1 MTTARLRPFGT
12 TIFSEMSAL
21 AARTGAINLGQ
32 GFPDTDGP
40 AEIVAAAER
49 ALRSGESNQYGPVA
63 GVPELCAAIAAHQ
76 RRHYGLEVDPA
87 DGVQV
92 TFGATE
98 AIAAA
103 MLGLLEPGD
112 EVVVVE
118 PFYDSYAAT
127 IALAGAT
134 RRLVTMRPPDFALD
148 LDALAAAAPGA
159 RMLVLNSPHN
169 PTGRV
174 LTRAE
179 LEGVAR
185 VCVEHDLI
193 AVTDEVY
200 EHLVY
205 DGEHIP
211 LATLPGMAE
220 RTLTI
225 SSAGKSFSFT
235 GWKIGWCSGPPE
247 LVAGVRAAKQ
257 FLSYS
262 GGTPLQVAVA
272 GALADAERHVAP
284 LRAALQAG
292 ARPAVRGAGGGGPGG
307 LGAAGRLLRQRRR
320 RRRSACATRARGAS
334 ALPERAGVVAIP
346 TSAFYGD
353 AEAGRTLVRFAFCKR
368 PEVIDEAVA
377 RLVRAGRRDR
387 VRLASASMA
396 KLSDSASTEIDA
408 PIDAVWAIVQ
418 DVAAGPS
425 GRRRSARWTSSR
437 PTPTGGRRSA
447 PSSSTRR

>member
-1 MTTARLRPFGT
+1 MTASRLRPFGT
-12 TIFSEMSAL
+12 TIFSETSAL

-40 AEIVAAAER
+40 AEIVAAVETAM
-49 ALRSGESNQYGPVA
+49 RSGQANQYAPIA

-76 RRHYGLEVDPA
+76 RRRYGLELDPC

-112 EVVVVE
+112 EVVVIE

-185 VCVEHDLI
+185 VCAEHDLV
-193 AVTDEVY
+193 AVCDEVY

-205 DGEHIP
+205 EGEHIP
-211 LATLPGMAE
+211 LATLPGMAQ

-235 GWKIGWCSGPPE
+235 GWKIGWCSGPAE

-284 LRAALQAG
+284 LRTALRAGRDRLCEGLLAAGLDVSVPQGGYFVNADVAAL
-292 ARPAVRGAGGGGPGG
+292 
-307 LGAAGRLLRQRRR
+307 
-320 RRRSACATRARGAS
+320 GAS
-334 ALPERAGVVAIP
+334 DAREWCRALPDRAGVVAIP
-346 TSAFYGD
+346 TSAFYGHPQV
-353 AEAGRTLVRFAFCKR
+353 GRTLVRLAFCKR
-368 PEVIDEAVA
+368 PEVLDEAVG
-377 RLVRAGRRDR
+377 RLLRAG
-387 VRLASASMA
+387 AA
-396 KLSDSASTEIDA
+396 
-408 PIDAVWAIVQ
+408 AV
-418 DVAAGPS
+418 G
-425 GRRRSARWTSSR
+425 
-437 PTPTGGRRSA
+437 
-447 PSSSTRR
+447 

>member
-1 MTTARLRPFGT
+1 VTATRLRPFGT

-40 AEIVAAAER
+40 AEIMAAVETAM
-49 ALRSGESNQYGPVA
+49 RSGHANQYAPVA
-63 GVPELCAAIAAHQ
+63 GVPELCAAIAEHQ
-76 RRHYGLEVDPA
+76 RRLYGLAVDPV

-103 MLGLLEPGD
+103 MLGLLEAGD
-112 EVVVVE
+112 EVIVIE
-118 PFYDSYAAT
+118 PFYDSYAAS

-134 RRLVTMRPPDFALD
+134 RRLVTMRPPDFVLD

-185 VCVEHDLI
+185 VCLEHDLI
-193 AVTDEVY
+193 ALCDEVY
-200 EHLVY
+200 EHLAF
-205 DGEHIP
+205 DGEGEHIP

-225 SSAGKSFSFT
+225 SSAAKSFSFT
-235 GWKIGWCSGPPE
+235 GWKVGWCSGPPE

-257 FLSYS
+257 FLSFS

-284 LRAALQAG
+284 LRAALQA
-292 ARPAVRGAGGGGPGG
+292 ARDRLCEG
-307 LGAAGRLLRQRRR
+307 LLAAGLDVSVPQGGYFVNADVAALGV
-320 RRRSACATRARGAS
+320 ADAREWCL

-346 TSAFYGD
+346 TSAFYAD
-353 AEAGRTLVRFAFCKR
+353 ADAGRTLVRFAFCKR
-368 PEVIDEAVA
+368 PQVIDEAVS
-377 RLVRAGRRDR
+377 RLVRAGRAT
-387 VRLASASMA
+387 V
-396 KLSDSASTEIDA
+396 
-408 PIDAVWAIVQ
+408 
-418 DVAAGPS
+418 G
-425 GRRRSARWTSSR
+425 
-437 PTPTGGRRSA
+437 
-447 PSSSTRR
+447 

>member
-1 MTTARLRPFGT
+1 MTATRLRPFGT

-21 AARTGAINLGQ
+21 ARRTGAINLGQ

-40 AEIVAAAER
+40 AEIMTAVATAM
-49 ALRSGESNQYGPVA
+49 RSGQANQYAPQA
-63 GVPELCAAIAAHQ
+63 GVPELCAAIADHQ
-76 RRHYGLEVDPA
+76 RRHYGLEVDPH

-103 MLGLLEPGD
+103 MLGLLEAGD
-112 EVVVVE
+112 EVVVIE
-118 PFYDSYAAT
+118 PFYDSYAPT
-127 IALAGAT
+127 IALAGAA
-134 RRLVTMRPPDFALD
+134 RRLVTLRPPDFVLD
-148 LDALAAAAPGA
+148 LDALAAAAAGA

-174 LTRAE
+174 LTRTE

-200 EHLVY
+200 EHLVF

-220 RTLTI
+220 RTVTI

-235 GWKIGWCSGPPE
+235 GWKVGWCSGPPQ

-262 GGTPLQVAVA
+262 GGTPFQVAIA
-272 GALADAERHVAP
+272 AALADAERHVAP
-284 LRAALQAG
+284 LCAALRAG
-292 ARPAVRGAGGGGPGG
+292 RDRLSAG
-307 LGAAGRLLRQRRR
+307 LLAAGLDVSVPQGGYFVNADVASLGV
-320 RRRSACATRARGAS
+320 ADAREWCL
-334 ALPERAGVVAIP
+334 ALPGRAGVVAIP
-346 TSAFYGD
+346 TSAFYAD
-353 AEAGRTLVRFAFCKR
+353 ADAGRTLVRFAFCKR

-377 RLVRAGRRDR
+377 RLRRAG
-387 VRLASASMA
+387 AG
-396 KLSDSASTEIDA
+396 
-408 PIDAVWAIVQ
+408 AV
-418 DVAAGPS
+418 G
-425 GRRRSARWTSSR
+425 
-437 PTPTGGRRSA
+437 
-447 PSSSTRR
+447 

>member
-1 MTTARLRPFGT
+1 MIAARLRPFGT

-40 AEIVAAAER
+40 AEIMAAVETAM
-49 ALRSGESNQYGPVA
+49 RSGQANQYAPIA
-63 GVPELCAAIAAHQ
+63 GVPELCAAIAEHQ
-76 RRHYGLEVDPA
+76 RRHYGLEVDPS

-98 AIAAA
+98 AIAAT
-103 MLGLLEPGD
+103 MLGLLEAGD
-112 EVVVVE
+112 EVVVIE

-127 IALAGAT
+127 IALAGAS

-148 LDALAAAAPGA
+148 LDALAAAARGA

-200 EHLVY
+200 EHLVFE
-205 DGEHIP
+205 GEHIP

-225 SSAGKSFSFT
+225 SSAAKSFSFT
-235 GWKIGWCSGPPE
+235 GWKVGWCSGPPA
-247 LVAGVRAAKQ
+247 LVAAVRAAKQ

-272 GALADAERHVAP
+272 GALVDADRHVAP
-284 LRAALQAG
+284 RREALRAGRDRLCEGLLAAG
-292 ARPAVRGAGGGGPGG
+292 LEVSVPAGGYFVNADVAA
-307 LGAAGRLLRQRRR
+307 LGAADARQW
-320 RRRSACATRARGAS
+320 CL

-346 TSAFYGD
+346 TSAFYGH
-353 AEAGRTLVRFAFCKR
+353 AEVGRTLVRFAFCKR
-368 PEVIDEAVA
+368 PEVIDEAVQ
-377 RLVRAGRRDR
+377 RLLRAGAAT
-387 VRLASASMA
+387 VR
-396 KLSDSASTEIDA
+396 
-408 PIDAVWAIVQ
+408 
-418 DVAAGPS
+418 
-425 GRRRSARWTSSR
+425 
-437 PTPTGGRRSA
+437 
-447 PSSSTRR
+447 

>member
-1 MTTARLRPFGT
+1 MTAARLRPFGT

-21 AARTGAINLGQ
+21 AERTGALNLGQ
-32 GFPDTDGP
+32 GFPDADGP
-40 AEIVAAAER
+40 AEIVAAAE
-49 ALRSGESNQYGPVA
+49 AAMRSGQANQYGPVA
-63 GVPELCAAIAAHQ
+63 GVTQLCAAIAAHQ
-76 RRHYGLEVDPA
+76 RRRYGLAIDPA

-98 AIAAA
+98 AIAAT

-112 EVVVVE
+112 AVVVIE

-185 VCVEHDLI
+185 VCREHDLV

-200 EHLVY
+200 EHLVF
-205 DGEHIP
+205 DGEHVP
-211 LATLPGMAE
+211 LATLPGMFE
-220 RTLTI
+220 RTVTI
-225 SSAGKSFSFT
+225 SSAGKSFSLT
-235 GWKIGWCSGPPE
+235 GWKVGWASGPPA

-272 GALADAERHVAP
+272 GALGDAERHVAP
-284 LRAALQAG
+284 LRAAL
-292 ARPAVRGAGGGGPGG
+292 R
-307 LGAAGRLLRQRRR
+307 AGRDRL
-320 RRRSACATRARGAS
+320 CAGLADAGMDVCVPQGGYFANADVAALGVRDARAWCL
-334 ALPERAGVVAIP
+334 ALPDVAGVVAIP

-353 AEAGRTLVRFAFCKR
+353 VDAGATLVRFAFCKR

-377 RLVRAGRRDR
+377 RL
-387 VRLASASMA
+387 
-396 KLSDSASTEIDA
+396 
-408 PIDAVWAIVQ
+408 
-418 DVAAGPS
+418 AAF
-425 GRRRSARWTSSR
+425 A
-437 PTPTGGRRSA
+437 A
-447 PSSSTRR
+447 

>member
-1 MTTARLRPFGT
+1 VIAARLRPFGT

-40 AEIVAAAER
+40 PEIVAAAET
-49 ALRSGESNQYGPVA
+49 AMRSGHANQYPPQA
-63 GVPELCAAIAAHQ
+63 GVPELCAAIADHQ
-76 RRHYGLEVDPA
+76 RRLYGLEVDPR

-103 MLGLLEPGD
+103 MLGLLEAGD
-112 EVVVVE
+112 EVVVIE
-118 PFYDSYAAT
+118 PFYDSYAAA

-134 RRLVTMRPPDFALD
+134 RRLVTLRPPHFVLD
-148 LDALAAAAPGA
+148 LEALAAAAPAA

-174 LTRAE
+174 LSRAE

-185 VCVEHDLI
+185 VCVDNDLI

-200 EHLVY
+200 EHLAY
-205 DGEHIP
+205 DGEHVP

-225 SSAGKSFSFT
+225 SSAAKSFSFT
-235 GWKIGWCSGPPE
+235 GWKVGWCSGPPR

-284 LRAALQAG
+284 LRAALRAG
-292 ARPAVRGAGGGGPGG
+292 RDRLCAG
-307 LGAAGRLLRQRRR
+307 LLAAGMDVSMPQGGYFVVADVAALGV
-320 RRRSACATRARGAS
+320 ADARAWCL

-353 AEAGRTLVRFAFCKR
+353 VEAGRTLVRFAFCKR
-368 PEVIDEAVA
+368 PEVIDEAVG
-377 RLVRAGRRDR
+377 RLLRAG
-387 VRLASASMA
+387 AA
-396 KLSDSASTEIDA
+396 
-408 PIDAVWAIVQ
+408 AV
-418 DVAAGPS
+418 G
-425 GRRRSARWTSSR
+425 
-437 PTPTGGRRSA
+437 
-447 PSSSTRR
+447 